1 MIATR
6 RAVGAVA
13 LLAALSGIAA
23 CGPDDSEEQGA
34 PAGSGASATPSAS
47 ASGASDSGEDCGKP
61 PKLPV
66 GHTRVK
72 VTLMRD
78 SGGFEAAVAEPHCTP
93 NDWIYGADETDPV
106 KHYVLPEDVEAQLA
120 LMDGPGQ
127 WKRVGHEELALHID
141 RCHAQEIGAPTDDYP
156 EVEPPFGCFGNVYEI
171 TVGAGGEVRTIKE
184 IWSV

>member
-1 MIATR
+1 MNSTR
-6 RAVGAVA
+6 RAVDAVA

-23 CGPDDSEEQGA
+23 CGPDGSEDKGA
-34 PAGSGASATPSAS
+34 PTGSGTSAMPSAT

-78 SGGFEAAVAEPHCTP
+78 SGGFEAAAAKPHSTP
-93 NDWIYGADETDPV
+93 NDWIYGAGETDPV
-106 KHYVLPEDVEAQLA
+106 KHYILPEGVEAQLA

-127 WKRVGHEELALHID
+127 WKRVGHKELALHID
-141 RCHAQEIGAPTDDYP
+141 RCHAQEIGAP
-156 EVEPPFGCFGNVYEI
+156 PP
-171 TVGAGGEVRTIKE
+171 TTTPRWSRRSAASATSTRSPWAPGAR
-184 IWSV
+184 